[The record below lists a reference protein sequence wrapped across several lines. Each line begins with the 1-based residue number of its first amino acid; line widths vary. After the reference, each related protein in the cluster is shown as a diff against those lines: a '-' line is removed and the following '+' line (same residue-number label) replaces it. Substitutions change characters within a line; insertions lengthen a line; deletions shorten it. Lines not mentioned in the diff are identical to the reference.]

1 MFLGLSHMENNLI
14 VKGYDSLKITRQGK
28 EPAEDPIVVETTVDL
43 LVNGTRLSSI
53 VTTPGMHRE
62 LVVGYLVTEGA
73 VSSREDIGEIVEKD
87 NKVDVSI
94 KNFEHFDLWYELRSS
109 GCIGIN
115 WEHRDEGLFLPVR
128 QVFGIGVV
136 LDSLK
141 YLQSEVQE
149 RTRGAHVACLV
160 DPGGHLLYNALDVGR
175 HNAIDKVVGAAT
187 LDGTDLTRLFLLS
200 SGRQPA
206 GMVMKAV
213 RAGIPLVVS
222 KAAPVSSGIDSA
234 RRANLTLACFADKEK
249 VKAFSCPERII
260 V

>member
-1 MFLGLSHMENNLI
+1 MDSVI
-14 VKGYDSLKITRQGK
+14 VKEYDSTKITRRGR
-28 EPAEDPIVVETTVDL
+28 EPAKDPVIVETTIDL

-53 VTTPGMHRE
+53 VTTPEMHKE
-62 LVVGYLVTEGA
+62 LVVGYLLTEGA
-73 VSSREDIGEIVEKD
+73 ITSGGDIQGIEQNG
-87 NKVDVSI
+87 NKVDVKI
-94 KNFEHFDLWYELRSS
+94 KSFEHFNLWYELRSS

-115 WEHRDEGLFLPVR
+115 WEHRDEGLFLPVG
-128 QVFGIGVV
+128 QTFGIGVI

-141 YLQSEVQE
+141 YLQSDVQG
-149 RTRGAHVACLV
+149 RTRGAHVACLI
-160 DPGGHLLYNALDVGR
+160 DADGRLLYNALDVGR

-187 LDGTDLTRLFLLS
+187 LAGTGLTKLFMLS

-213 RAGIPLVVS
+213 RAQIPLVVS

-249 VKAFSCPERII
+249 VKAFSCPERITP
-260 V
+260 

>member
-1 MFLGLSHMENNLI
+1 MDSLI
-14 VKGYDSLKITRQGK
+14 KEYDSVKITRKGK
-28 EPAEDPIVVETTVDL
+28 EPAKDPVIVETTIDL

-53 VTTPGMHRE
+53 VTTPEMHKE
-62 LVVGYLVTEGA
+62 LVVGYLITEGA
-73 VSSREDIGEIVEKD
+73 VRSMDDIQGIGETG
-87 NKVDVSI
+87 NKVDVKI

-115 WEHRDEGLFLPVR
+115 WEHRDEDLFLPVK
-128 QVFGIGVV
+128 QKFNVNVV

-141 YLQSEVQE
+141 YLHSDVQE
-149 RTRGAHVACLV
+149 QTRGAHVACLI
-160 DPGGHLLYNALDVGR
+160 DASGRLLYNALDVGR
-175 HNAIDKVVGAAT
+175 HNAIDKVVGAAILEGADIT
-187 LDGTDLTRLFLLS
+187 KLFLLS

-213 RAGIPLVVS
+213 RAGVPLVVS

-249 VKAFSCPERII
+249 VKAFSCPERIT